1 MVPAVL
7 RSAVNDRTQPAD
19 QPASAESD
27 SRDELRT
34 IAFRLREIQRL
45 LGARVE
51 QENRRLEADDI
62 EPVSGHG
69 GFRAESEDRSPD
81 R

>member
-1 MVPAVL
+1 MGPAML
-7 RSAVNDRTQPAD
+7 APGVNDRTQPTD
-19 QPASAESD
+19 QPQTAESD
-27 SRDELRT
+27 TRDELRT

-51 QENRRLEADDI
+51 QENRRLDAEGI

-69 GFRAESEDRSPD
+69 GFAGEADRDPD
-81 R
+81 Q